1 MGQATRTTKLL
12 LDVGKREEGGANT
25 GKQASLEATAS
36 LLNHARAFY
45 IDFFCNYSGLLT
57 ACGSSQELF
66 YAVGLAACGCQ
77 AHCIKNVRAAG
88 GGEESGT

>member
-45 IDFFCNYSGLLT
+45 IDFFLGCHVGCCVKTEILHLERMIGRKPFFLT
-57 ACGSSQELF
+57 QD
-66 YAVGLAACGCQ
+66 
-77 AHCIKNVRAAG
+77 VRIHR
-88 GGEESGT
+88 